1 MNRLILLGG
10 AVALV
15 VSFAFACNGGGDG
28 GGAQPDSGTPSTP
41 TSTPPGPPLD
51 GGKPVDAGRTSC
63 LDRPGSPSRPP
74 DGRLPCELIPPG
86 LTL

>member
-1 MNRLILLGG
+1 MNRWILVGG
-10 AVALV
+10 AAALA
-15 VSFAFACNGGGDG
+15 VSFVFACNGGGD

-41 TSTPPGPPLD
+41 TSTPPGPPPD

-63 LDRPGSPSRPP
+63 LDRPGSLARPP
-74 DGRLPCELIPPG
+74 GDRLPCELIPPG